1 MKILKLI
8 AIFCILSADLFA
20 QTPKAIEADFDKAF
34 EKISYWNEH
43 SSEDTHGDGLFTAN
57 LQIEAK
63 VKSYTQKCPAA
74 LDQAFKKIGLVSDDG
89 LFRILSWDNMTGGTQ
104 HAYENIIQYKS
115 AGKTFTIVDTVKN
128 DDDYIY
134 AYNKLHTLKVG
145 SEIYYLTTY
154 YGIFHTYDMGAGIR
168 VFAIQNGKLNDKA
181 KLIKTRSGLTHKLYY
196 TYHVGE
202 ELQNGLEYHP
212 EQKIITFPVVIGDG
226 KVTDNIIT
234 YKFNGQYF
242 EKIKS

>member
-1 MKILKLI
+1 MKSLKLI
-8 AIFCILSADLFA
+8 IYFLVFSPRIFA

-34 EKISYWNEH
+34 EKISYWREH
-43 SSEDTHGDGLFTAN
+43 SAEDTSGEGLFNAS

-63 VKSYTQKCPAA
+63 LKFYTQKYPAA
-74 LDQAFKKIGLVSDDG
+74 LDQAFKNIGLVSDDG
-89 LFRILSWDNMTGGTQ
+89 LFRILSWDTMTGGTQ

-115 AGKTFTIVDTVKN
+115 GGKTFTIVDTIKN

-134 AYNKLHTLKVG
+134 AYDKLYTLKVG
-145 SEIYYLTTY
+145 NETYYLTTY

-196 TYHVGE
+196 TYHVSND
-202 ELQNGLEYHP
+202 QNGLDYHP
-212 EQKIITFPVVIGDG
+212 QLKTITFPVVLDDG